1 MKLAL
6 ELHALGLGGADSES
20 EEDEEDLAALAP
32 PKKSQNTTEVIT
44 VPSSEHVAE
53 IVGKQGKQKNNKHQ
67 GPNLTLL
74 KSEHE
79 LNPFLGCKIKLLRQK
94 TNTYIKTP
102 GRGDNPQFVITG
114 KLRYNSNKGLY
125 HP

>member
-6 ELHALGLGGADSES
+6 ELHALGLGGAESES

-53 IVGKQGKQKNNKHQ
+53 IVGKQGKYCLQS
-67 GPNLTLL
+67 LL
-74 KSEHE
+74 W
-79 LNPFLGCKIKLLRQK
+79 
-94 TNTYIKTP
+94 
-102 GRGDNPQFVITG
+102 
-114 KLRYNSNKGLY
+114 NSYQNATWHSKFM
-125 HP
+125 